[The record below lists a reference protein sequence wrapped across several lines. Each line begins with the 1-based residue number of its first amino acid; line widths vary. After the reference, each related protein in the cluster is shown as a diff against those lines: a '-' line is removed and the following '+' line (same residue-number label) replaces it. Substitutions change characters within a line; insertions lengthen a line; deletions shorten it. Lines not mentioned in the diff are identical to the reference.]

1 MRQETG
7 FVRVDGRQIAYATV
21 GDGPP
26 LVLPAWWISHLVED
40 WQGAAFRRFVES
52 LAARHRV
59 VRYDRLGT
67 GLSER
72 ERPPETLTLEY
83 ELRVLEAMLDEL
95 EIERAAYLGLSCG
108 GSLAALYAARHPER
122 VERVVLFGA
131 YPYGRDLG
139 RPDAR
144 EAMTGVVRSAWGL
157 GSRMLAD
164 VFGPSSAPADRDAF
178 ASYQRASAAPATAGD
193 LLDLT
198 YEYDVREILP
208 SLTMPTLIVHR
219 EDDRAVPLRHARAL
233 AALVPDGDLV
243 VVPGDAHLP
252 WHGDV
257 DTVLATVAPFLGLP
271 APRPPAPATGVED
284 LSAREREVLRLVAE
298 GLSDAEI
305 GTRLVLSPHTVHR
318 HVANIRRKLGLRSR
332 SAAAAAAARA
342 GII

>member
-1 MRQETG
+1 MRQQTG
-7 FVRVDGRQIAYATV
+7 FVRFDGRRIAYATV

-40 WQGAAFRRFVES
+40 WQGAAFRRFVET

-72 ERPPETLTLEY
+72 DRPPDTLTLEY
-83 ELRVLEAMLDEL
+83 ELRALAAVLDHL
-95 EIERAAYLGLSCG
+95 EIERAAHVGVSCG
-108 GSLAALYAARHPER
+108 GSLAAVYAARHPGR
-122 VERVVLFGA
+122 VERMVLFGA
-131 YPYGRDLG
+131 YPYGRELG

-144 EAMTGVVRSAWGL
+144 DAMTGLVRSAWGI

-178 ASYQRASAAPATAGD
+178 ASYQRASATPETAAD

-198 YEYDVREILP
+198 YEYDIREVLP
-208 SLTMPTLIVHR
+208 VLTVPTLIVHR
-219 EDDRAVPLRHARAL
+219 EGDRAVPLKHARAL
-233 AALVPDGDLV
+233 AALVPDAELIV
-243 VVPGDAHLP
+243 VSGDAHLP
-252 WHGDV
+252 WQGDV
-257 DTVLATVAPFLGLP
+257 DPVLATVAPFLGLP
-271 APRPPAPATGVED
+271 APPSPASAGGVDE
-284 LSAREREVLRLVAE
+284 LSAREREVLRLVAD

-305 GTRLVLSPHTVHR
+305 GARLVLSPHTVHR
-318 HVANIRRKLGLRSR
+318 HVANIRRKLGLHSR